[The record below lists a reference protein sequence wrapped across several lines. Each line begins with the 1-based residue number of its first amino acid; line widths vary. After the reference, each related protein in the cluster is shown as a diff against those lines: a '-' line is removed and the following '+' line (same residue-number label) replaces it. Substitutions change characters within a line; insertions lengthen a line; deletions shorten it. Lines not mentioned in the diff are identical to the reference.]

1 MFNEGC
7 GCFPPNGCILIPVH
21 EIPVLRY
28 LRNMGNRCEKGE
40 GKAEG
45 EKNIPNLYDYKFK
58 RLFKY
63 KPLSEEESR
72 LGTIGIP
79 RVLNMYE
86 NYPFW
91 FTFFTKLGYR
101 VVLSP
106 QSSKAMYETG
116 METISSDTACYPAK
130 LSYLGELK
138 RKVLKFPFKLEIF
151 LDYSKNI
158 LHGGPSGT

>member
-1 MFNEGC
+1 M
-7 GCFPPNGCILIPVH
+7 
-21 EIPVLRY
+21 
-28 LRNMGNRCEKGE
+28 
-40 GKAEG
+40 
-45 EKNIPNLYDYKFK
+45 
-58 RLFKY
+58 
-63 KPLSEEESR
+63 SEEESR

-130 LSYLGELK
+130 LVHGHIQWLVDQGVKWIFYPSINYEK
-138 RKVLKFPFKLEIF
+138 EEDDSAEIGRA
-151 LDYSKNI
+151 SCRERV
-158 LHGGPSGT
+158 